1 MEFSDFNY
9 SDDDL
14 DAVLD
19 YELVDKKLKTQER
32 NEREINRFIAQL
44 EAWSGNKV
52 TEAGLKEAIELCNEY
67 RQALRAFTE
76 LRKKDN
82 CRVNGSEAL
91 TVIGGSMFM
100 DRKAAVEAVKAVTE
114 EAAAWP
120 VVEGT
125 RVYYAGSPQ
134 ETTEVYEIAEASG
147 CCIVGEDHDMGDRM
161 FDTDVRTDI
170 APVSALAERLITRM
184 PSSEKGSIKER
195 VKFVGEKLNETQAE
209 LFLTYMNKNDEAY
222 VWDLPS
228 IKRNVLE
235 PNGIASYTI
244 EGQTWPLTDPE
255 GLKAKFAEMAKLGKE
270 AK

>member
-1 MEFSDFNY
+1 
-9 SDDDL
+9 
-14 DAVLD
+14 
-19 YELVDKKLKTQER
+19 
-32 NEREINRFIAQL
+32 
-44 EAWSGNKV
+44 
-52 TEAGLKEAIELCNEY
+52 
-67 RQALRAFTE
+67 
-76 LRKKDN
+76 
-82 CRVNGSEAL
+82 
-91 TVIGGSMFM
+91 
-100 DRKAAVEAVKAVTE
+100 
-114 EAAAWP
+114 
-120 VVEGT
+120 
-125 RVYYAGSPQ
+125 
-134 ETTEVYEIAEASG
+134 
-147 CCIVGEDHDMGDRM
+147 M

-195 VKFVGEKLNETQAE
+195 VKFAGEKLNETQAE

-244 EGQTWPLTDPE
+244 EGQTWPLMDPD